1 MALHTTT
8 ILARNPA
15 TVISHLARLQ
25 SAYKEQSLF
34 FCLSANA
41 PDLQNLV
48 SRLTGFS
55 AQTTGCLSAPLGE
68 MHEEVISCSL
78 AIFDRRSATQFR
90 STLAG
95 RPAPQVGR
103 WHAFRKKEE
112 EPLEMEGFDQE
123 GVDWDAVWDRSARK
137 TLLPPELDT
146 LRYAQTVC
154 FKREAS
160 MKSMIALMK

>member
-1 MALHTTT
+1 MALHTST

-15 TVISHLARLQ
+15 TIISHLTRLQ

-68 MHEEVISCSL
+68 IHEELISCSL
-78 AIFDRRSATQFR
+78 AVFDKGSVTQFR

-95 RPAPQVGR
+95 RAAPQVGR
-103 WHAFRKKEE
+103 WHAFRKRDE
-112 EPLEMEGFDQE
+112 EPLDTESFDKQEM
-123 GVDWDAVWDRSARK
+123 DWDAVWDRSAKK
-137 TLLPPELDT
+137 TLLPPELEK
-146 LRYAQTVC
+146 LKYVC
-154 FKREAS
+154 TFVLPCEAVMNPFS
-160 MKSMIALMK
+160 APMM